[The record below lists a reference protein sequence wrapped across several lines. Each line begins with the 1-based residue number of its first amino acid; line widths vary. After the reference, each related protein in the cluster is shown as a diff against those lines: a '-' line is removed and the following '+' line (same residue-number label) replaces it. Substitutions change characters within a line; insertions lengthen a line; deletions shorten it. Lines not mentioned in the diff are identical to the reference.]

1 MATFVPCERDQ
12 AFLLPPDMKDW
23 LPDAD
28 RAHFVIAAAERVS
41 ISAFQVNDRNSGK
54 PQYHPRMML
63 ALLVHAYAN
72 GLFSSRQIERATHR
86 DVIPIPDDSDSSGD
100 SHLA

>member
-28 RAHFVIAAAERVS
+28 RAHFVIAAAERVP
-41 ISAFQVNDRNSGK
+41 INAFQVNDRNSGK